1 MTSSSSRLR
10 SIRALGLMGLA
21 FLSGCASIGKPA
33 GFLEDYSRL
42 HQGDYFKQEYAAP
55 GADFYR
61 YQKVKVEPIELR
73 YYKDRGEFEAEELE
87 RLASSLETELKKGVQ
102 DAFEIVES
110 TEGVDEKTLVV
121 KAILVDADA
130 PPRALN
136 VVTSAL
142 ILVPVA
148 NGSATFEAKILD
160 GGTGKTVAE
169 IAEKKEGNLDVSSL
183 TVGPFMKFA
192 DAEAVFK
199 SWGKSL
205 GKFLRGK

>member
-1 MTSSSSRLR
+1 M
-10 SIRALGLMGLA
+10 
-21 FLSGCASIGKPA
+21 
-33 GFLEDYSRL
+33 
-42 HQGDYFKQEYAAP
+42 
-55 GADFYR
+55 
-61 YQKVKVEPIELR
+61 
-73 YYKDRGEFEAEELE
+73 
-87 RLASSLETELKKGVQ
+87 
-102 DAFEIVES
+102 
-110 TEGVDEKTLVV
+110 DEKTLVV
-121 KAILVDADA
+121 KAILVDVDA

-148 NGSATFEAKILD
+148 NGSAAFEAKILD
-160 GGTGKTVAE
+160 GGTGKTLAE